1 MPALFSPVVDPENM
15 ERESP
20 LQNLPLSGVLG
31 HLQVG
36 IIIRDGVGDLQYC
49 NQAVLDLLG
58 MTAEQLRGSVPLPA
72 DWSAVHAD
80 GAPFPIE
87 TQPGHVALA
96 TGKPVR
102 NVVMGIY
109 HPLRRER
116 VWVLV
121 NADPVTDSAGQITFV
136 VSSFSDITERR
147 GFEARLAVTDRL
159 AAMGTL
165 AAGIAHEINNPLA
178 YITANLTY
186 ADDELADDAAIA
198 VPERLVEVRHAIQE
212 AREGAQRVRRIV
224 TEMRTL
230 ARGGATPGPVAVNR
244 VLESALAAIASEVRP
259 RARLIERLGDV
270 DAVTGDEARLGQVF
284 INLVL
289 NAADAIG
296 EVGKTS
302 GDKGAHEI
310 VVTTSPDGGGNVV
323 IEVRDT
329 GTGIPPELH
338 ERIFDPFFSRKAV
351 GAGMG
356 LGLSITHRIVTDMG
370 GTISVSNAP
379 DRGSIFRITLPAAKP
394 DAPHP

>member
-1 MPALFSPVVDPENM
+1 MD
-15 ERESP
+15 RESF
-20 LQNLPLSGVLG
+20 LQRLPLSEVLG
-31 HLQVG
+31 RLQVG
-36 IIIRDGVGDLQYC
+36 IVINNGAGELQYC
-49 NQAVLDLLG
+49 NQAALDLLG
-58 MTAEQLRGSVPLPA
+58 MTEAQLRGEAPVPA

-80 GAPFPIE
+80 GSAFSADNY
-87 TQPGHVALA
+87 PGRVALA

-102 NVVMGIY
+102 NVVMGVY
-109 HPLRRER
+109 HPHRRER
-116 VWVLV
+116 VWLLS
-121 NADPVTDSAGQITFV
+121 NADPVADTDGKPESV
-136 VSSFSDITERR
+136 VSSFGDITEGR

-186 ADDELADDAAIA
+186 ADDELGDDAAIT
-198 VPERLVEVRHAIQE
+198 VPERLIEIRHALRE

-230 ARGGATPGPVAVNR
+230 ARGDASSGPVAVNR

-289 NAADAIG
+289 NAADAISEVDVASGGQG
-296 EVGKTS
+296 E
-302 GDKGAHEI
+302 HEI
-310 VVTTSPDGGGNVV
+310 VVSTARDGAGNVI

-370 GTISVSNAP
+370 GTISVGNAP
-379 DRGSIFRITLPAAKP
+379 QRGSIFRITLPAA
-394 DAPHP
+394 AS